1 MNKEQF
7 VRCFPYLYHM
17 AEPGSWD
24 SIRKLG
30 LLSTSAL
37 LDFCG
42 IVGEER
48 CRIESQHRSKAVLL
62 PCKEK
67 IVIRDQKPVSDSALR
82 KCLTGGMTPS
92 EWYETLNR
100 KVFFWVTEKRLNRM
114 LRAYRKEESNTV
126 LVIDT
131 DKLLARSSLSITLSS
146 INTGSARRRAALRGR
161 DTFCSLG
168 EYPFD
173 EIKKRRHG
181 VANAVAE
188 LAVDWSV
195 PEIEDLVIRVEYRHS

>member
-1 MNKEQF
+1 
-7 VRCFPYLYHM
+7 M

-42 IVGEER
+42 IVGDER
-48 CRIESQHRSKAVLL
+48 RRIERQRRAKAVLL
-62 PCKEK
+62 PCKK
-67 IVIRDQKPVSDSALR
+67 HGTILIRDQKPVSDFASQ
-82 KCLTGGMTPS
+82 KCLTGGMTPA

-114 LRAYRKEESNTV
+114 LGAYGRSEGNII

-131 DKLLARSSLSITLSS
+131 TRL
-146 INTGSARRRAALRGR
+146 
-161 DTFCSLG
+161 
-168 EYPFD
+168 
-173 EIKKRRHG
+173 
-181 VANAVAE
+181 
-188 LAVDWSV
+188 
-195 PEIEDLVIRVEYRHS
+195 